1 MNNILSSL
9 YNCAIEGTDQ
19 QFLTQDEFRDYRS
32 ALRSSKKLE
41 GQLEELLKGE
51 PLRIFKLYVDN
62 SEEAQYHA
70 NVSAFRKGLAMG
82 LKLGVFAMSK
92 Y

>member
-19 QFLTQDEFRDYRS
+19 QFLTRDEFRDYRS
-32 ALRSSKKLE
+32 ARQSKEKQY
-41 GQLEELLKGE
+41 GRLEEVLEGE
-51 PLRIFKLYVDN
+51 PLRLFKLYADN

-82 LKLGVFAMSK
+82 LKLGAFGLLQR
-92 Y
+92 

>member
-9 YNCAIEGTDQ
+9 YNCAMEGTDQ
-19 QFLTQDEFRDYRS
+19 QFLTRDEFRDYRS
-32 ALRSSKKLE
+32 AHKSKEKQHGRLEEALE
-41 GQLEELLKGE
+41 GES
-51 PLRIFKLYVDN
+51 LRLFKLYVDN

>member
-1 MNNILSSL
+1 MNDILSSL
-9 YNCAIEGTDQ
+9 YNCATESRSEH
-19 QFLTQDEFRDYRS
+19 FLAPDDLRDYKS
-32 ALRSSKKLE
+32 ALRSLEKLE
-41 GQLEELLKGE
+41 GQLEEILKDE
-51 PLRIFKLYVDN
+51 PLRLFKLYVDN

-92 Y
+92 S

>member
-1 MNNILSSL
+1 MNDILSSL
-9 YNCAIEGTDQ
+9 YNCATESRSEH
-19 QFLTQDEFRDYRS
+19 FLAQDDLRDYKS
-32 ALRSSKKLE
+32 ALRSLEKLE
-41 GQLEELLKGE
+41 GQLEEIL
-51 PLRIFKLYVDN
+51 
-62 SEEAQYHA
+62 